1 MKYSFKKK
9 TIDTTNLVYFLSEIY
24 DDEFKILEH
33 LYFPDF
39 RTSELKKI
47 IDGIEK
53 SKTQEKG
60 EEYFWGNEDVRLYAN
75 KNGVFLIDDLG
86 ARAGETDP
94 DKLYLVLSHDEMLQ
108 FLKDFKKFV
117 EENA

>member
-1 MKYSFKKK
+1 MIYTFKKK
-9 TIDTTNLVYFLSEIY
+9 RDWYFIEV
-24 DDEFKILEH
+24 DDVPFQILERFT
-33 LYFPDF
+33 YFGWTPEKIQ
-39 RTSELKKI
+39 SI
-47 IDGIEK
+47 IDGVET
-53 SKTQEKG
+53 SKTKERG

-94 DKLYLVLSHDEMLQ
+94 DKLYLILSHDEMLQ

-117 EENA
+117 EENS